1 MSQAVKGRVS
11 VRDLVSCALFAA
23 LIAVGTFVK
32 IPTPL
37 LPLTLQTL
45 FVVLAGLVLGEKLGA
60 VAAGIYAAAGL
71 MGLPVFA
78 AGGGIGYLL
87 NPTFGYILSFIAG
100 AWAAGFVAE
109 RLRPGMRT
117 WMLAGLTNLA
127 VLYAL
132 GMAYYYPIANY
143 YLKTPFGVRAPFYYC
158 FLLPLPG
165 DLVKCLLG
173 AVVTDRLRA
182 MLPGGMLP
190 AASAGREVS
199 DKEDIEG

>member
-1 MSQAVKGRVS
+1 MRKGKILSTRE
-11 VRDLVSCALFAA
+11 LVLCALFSA
-23 LIAVGTFVK
+23 LTAVGAYIR
-32 IPTPL
+32 IP
-37 LPLTLQTL
+37 LPMLTLTLQFFFTNL
-45 FVVLAGLVLGEKLGA
+45 AALLLGRKLGAFAAAGYVLAGL
-60 VAAGIYAAAGL
+60 AGL
-71 MGLPVFA
+71 PIF
-78 AGGGIGYLL
+78 AGGSGGVAYVLH
-87 NPTFGYILSFIAG
+87 PTFGYLVGFIAG

-143 YLKTPFGVRAPFYYC
+143 YLKTPFGVKALFYYC

-165 DLVKCLLG
+165 DLIKCLLG

-190 AASAGREVS
+190 SASAGREVS

>member
-1 MSQAVKGRVS
+1 M
-11 VRDLVSCALFAA
+11 L
-23 LIAVGTFVK
+23 T
-32 IPTPL
+32 
-37 LPLTLQTL
+37 LTLQFFFTNL
-45 FVVLAGLVLGEKLGA
+45 AALLLGRKLGAFAAAGYVLAGL
-60 VAAGIYAAAGL
+60 AGL
-71 MGLPVFA
+71 PIF
-78 AGGGIGYLL
+78 AGGSGGVAYVLH
-87 NPTFGYILSFIAG
+87 PTFGYLVGFIAG

-143 YLKTPFGVRAPFYYC
+143 YLKTPFGVKALFYYC

-165 DLVKCLLG
+165 DFIKCFLG

-190 AASAGREVS
+190 TASAGREVS